1 MLITMTDA
9 VLALGSNSSDDQ
21 VWSSA
26 AGRQYVS
33 ANRETSPA
41 TEGTACRISGRA
53 WTHWQA
59 RWGISEFPAGKHDD
73 QVDTLGLIGH
83 LLDRISAK
91 PKLDFSIVTKREAY
105 RPAFEGTSNF
115 NWTTL

>member
-59 RWGISEFPAGKHDD
+59 RWDISKFPRRQARH
-73 QVDTLGLIGH
+73 QVDVLGLIGQ
-83 LLDRISAK
+83 LLGRISAK
-91 PKLDFSIVTKREAY
+91 PKLDFSIVTEREAY